1 MLFEKILLPI
11 DVNDSL
17 SWKKTLPTAIS
28 IMQSNPNA
36 QLWILSVIPNFG
48 MNIVESYFPK
58 GWTKEINSKTKEA
71 IDKIVKEYVPEN
83 IVPNIIVGRGVV
95 YQVILE
101 NASQLEIDLIVMSAS
116 NQGSKEY
123 LLGPNVARVSR
134 HADVSV
140 LIKR

>member
-11 DVNDSL
+11 DINDSM

-28 IMQSNPNA
+28 IVQSNPNS

-58 GWTKEINSKTKEA
+58 GWTKEVNTKTKEA
-71 IDKIVKEYVPEN
+71 IDKIVKEYVPET

-116 NQGSKEY
+116 NQGRKEY

-134 HADVSV
+134 HSEASV

>member
-11 DVNDSL
+11 DINDSM

-28 IMQSNPNA
+28 IVQSNPNS

-58 GWTKEINSKTKEA
+58 GWTKEVNTKTKEA
-71 IDKIVKEYVPEN
+71 IDKIVKEYVPET

-134 HADVSV
+134 HSEASV